1 MWTCK
6 DQEHV
11 LYGTLAKMFQKFQD
25 LVLKKNAEDKIVT
38 STNKSGEGRSQLD
51 MIVRKILLLLIVKE
65 VLSARLYRRLKET
78 GRI

>member
-1 MWTCK
+1 
-6 DQEHV
+6 
-11 LYGTLAKMFQKFQD
+11 MFQKFQD